1 MPPLVEKLAT
11 GLGDFSGEPARADF
25 RRVEPVAASRRLG
38 VQRGEKARDRRL
50 RIALRAESRK
60 LWVVAVAA
68 RFPRE
73 NFLREERL
81 APRGDEPPRV
91 EMLRVNRPEP
101 HVRDASRLSVVFKPR
116 NKNSRRLRAVRP
128 LSNVCFFQTENHDT
142 MPVISRGL
150 EGIIAAETRIGDV
163 RGDIG
168 QLIYCGYDINELAD
182 KATYEEVIH
191 LLWHGRLPT
200 QRELDRLTTALRAE
214 REIPQ
219 GVIDLIRTA
228 PKTAA
233 PIDVMRTAVSM
244 LGCYPTV
251 RHDLDMPENQAIAIK
266 LVSQIGI
273 IAAWFHR
280 SRLGLPL
287 TPIRKDLSEAAHFL
301 WLMTGEEPGTEA
313 VRTLDVAYVLHA
325 EHGFNAS
332 TFTARVVSS
341 TLSDM
346 YSAISAAIG
355 ALKGPLHGG
364 ANEGVIHMLQ
374 EIGSL
379 DKVDQWVEDALAQ
392 KKKIMGI
399 GHRVYKVLD
408 PRAPHL
414 KAMAI
419 KLSNELGEAKWIQM
433 SERIAAIMKERKGLN
448 ANVDFYSAT
457 VYYSLGIPTDLF
469 TPIFAIARMSGWTAH
484 VLEQLADNRLFRPL
498 SEYVGPEPDKKFV
511 PIGKR

>member
-1 MPPLVEKLAT
+1 MPVRGALHPCRSKIA
-11 GLGDFSGEPARADF
+11 SA
-25 RRVEPVAASRRLG
+25 AASAIP
-38 VQRGEKARDRRL
+38 VHH
-50 RIALRAESRK
+50 IIHST
-60 LWVVAVAA
+60 
-68 RFPRE
+68 
-73 NFLREERL
+73 
-81 APRGDEPPRV
+81 PP
-91 EMLRVNRPEP
+91 
-101 HVRDASRLSVVFKPR
+101 
-116 NKNSRRLRAVRP
+116 
-128 LSNVCFFQTENHDT
+128 

-163 RGDIG
+163 RGAIG
-168 QLIYCGYDINELAD
+168 QLIYYGYDINELAG
-182 KATYEEVIH
+182 KVSYEEVVH
-191 LLWHGRLPT
+191 LLWHGQLPN
-200 QRELDRLTTALRAE
+200 QRELDKLKTALRAE

-219 GVIDLIRTA
+219 AVFDFIRNA

-233 PIDVMRTAVSM
+233 PVDIMRSAVSM

-251 RHDLDMPENQAIAIK
+251 RPDLDMSENQAIAIK

-273 IAAWFHR
+273 VAAYFHR
-280 SRLGLPL
+280 ARRGLEFPA
-287 TPIRKDLSEAAHFL
+287 IRKDLGEAAHFL
-301 WLMTGEEPGTEA
+301 WLCEGKEPSADA
-313 VRTLDVAYVLHA
+313 VQTLDVAYVLHA

-332 TFTARVVSS
+332 TFTARVVAS

-374 EIGSL
+374 EIGDL
-379 DKVDQWVEDALAQ
+379 DKVDAWVEDALAQ

-414 KAMAI
+414 KAMGI
-419 KLSNELGEAKWIQM
+419 QLSNQLGEPKWIQM
-433 SERIAAIMKERKGLN
+433 SERIADIMKERKGLN

-469 TPIFAIARMSGWTAH
+469 TPIFAISRMSGWTAH
-484 VLEQLADNRLFRPL
+484 ILEQLGDNRLFRPL
-498 SEYVGPEPDKKFV
+498 SEYVGPEVGRKVV
-511 PIGKR
+511 PIAQR